1 MTTLKVCNYVVA
13 ILTFII
19 GGAIAWTSYGY
30 GIEMTVFGPG
40 PGFWPFILAI
50 GLIFVAFLIV
60 FDTLKH
66 KEEFNQKEIVLLS
79 PANIGV
85 YKMMLITGLYIV
97 LIYLAGFYVATFL
110 FMCTAMKLLGAK
122 RISTLLTVSLVF
134 LALVYVLFGQLLHIS
149 MPVSIFLE

>member
-1 MTTLKVCNYVVA
+1 MTTMQVCNYIVA

-40 PGFWPFILAI
+40 PGFWPFILAV
-50 GLIFVAFLIV
+50 GLVFVAFLIV

-66 KEEFNQKEIVLLS
+66 KEKFDKKEIILLS

-85 YKMMLITGLYIV
+85 YKMMLLTGGYIV
-97 LIYLAGFYVATFL
+97 FIYLAGFYVATFL
-110 FMCTAMKLLGAK
+110 FMVTAMKLLGAK
-122 RISTLLTVSLVF
+122 RISTLLSVSLVF
-134 LALVYVLFGQLLHIS
+134 LALVYILFGQLLHIS